1 MNDPTARTNM
11 AELEA
16 TYQHHKRIYDAL
28 VAQTLQTNDLT
39 KIDQVLTA
47 TRTMSESLSEMLAQ
61 SAQSGTT
68 VQQEELIRR
77 IMEIQ
82 RDYNG
87 LLVSTDKLETLR
99 RIHQFMEGQ
108 QTSGLQMFG
117 TFFIVASLGL
127 LVMMMRTT
135 GGQSQLL

>member
-1 MNDPTARTNM
+1 MNDPTAPATM
-11 AELEA
+11 EDLEA
-16 TYQHHKRIYDAL
+16 KFQYHKRIYDTL
-28 VAQTLQTNDLT
+28 VAETLRTNDLT

-47 TRTMSESLSEMLAQ
+47 TQTMSESLSDMLAQ
-61 SAQSGTT
+61 SAKSGTT

-99 RIHQFMEGQ
+99 RIHQFMSVQ
-108 QTSGLQMFG
+108 QDAGLRMFG
-117 TFFIVASLGL
+117 TFFIVASLGI
-127 LVMMMRTT
+127 LVMIMRTS
-135 GGQSQLL
+135 GPQPRLQ

>member
-1 MNDPTARTNM
+1 MNDPTAPATM
-11 AELEA
+11 EDLEA
-16 TYQHHKRIYDAL
+16 KFQHHKRIYDTL
-28 VAQTLQTNDLT
+28 VAETLRTNDLT

-47 TRTMSESLSEMLAQ
+47 TQTMSESLSEMLAQ
-61 SAQSGTT
+61 SAKSGTT

-99 RIHQFMEGQ
+99 RIHQFMSVQ
-108 QTSGLQMFG
+108 QDAGLRMFG
-117 TFFIVASLGL
+117 TFFIIASLGI
-127 LVMMMRTT
+127 LVMIMRTS
-135 GGQSQLL
+135 GPQLRLQ

>member
-1 MNDPTARTNM
+1 MNDPTARANM

-28 VAQTLQTNDLT
+28 VEQTLQTNDLT

-47 TRTMSESLSEMLAQ
+47 TRKMSESLSDMLAQ

-99 RIHQFMEGQ
+99 RIHQFMDGQ
-108 QTSGLQMFG
+108 NESGLRMFG